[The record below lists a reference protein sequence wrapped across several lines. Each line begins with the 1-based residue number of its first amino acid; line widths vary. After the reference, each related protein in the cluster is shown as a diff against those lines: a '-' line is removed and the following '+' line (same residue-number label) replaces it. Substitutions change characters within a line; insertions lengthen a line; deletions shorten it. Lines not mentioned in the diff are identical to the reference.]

1 MGERLAIQGTL
12 KSVCISFLL
21 LPVACALSCMVAVSV
36 GGVESA
42 RGIVPDRELV
52 IVEDAGRKIPGWMVE
67 WQAARQLVR
76 EGKFE
81 QAAKTYAQLAGEH
94 PEVEAALWE
103 YCQVLKV
110 LGRYEEAGRLVD
122 LLLDTRPASPEY
134 RMAAGHIALERGEWS
149 RAAEVFG
156 SVLEGDPGGVRAG
169 DAREGLAA
177 SLRGEGRKDLS
188 FSLEEQQLASD
199 SRVSDS
205 LRLRLLDDAIAVG
218 DVQRIRWLLHSFSDY
233 SFLSDQQLTVLLS
246 LVVFAEDNENTGRK
260 EAREMISKAARSA
273 ETEVKL
279 RLLRESLRHHP
290 GDLTS
295 RQRLVT
301 LLENEKDFRQAL
313 QVLEEGAETVELARA
328 SRDSLQLAAADLAAA
343 EADRPAVALRYYES
357 YLQSH
362 PGSRRAKKSVALL
375 QGSLA
380 RDFLVIV
387 ENDGAA
393 PLWQD
398 MERFGRN
405 RENIFLRMAGILV
418 DRGRSQDYNL
428 AVDLLNIINQHLKGD
443 PATSR
448 SLSQLYQRMKKWGK
462 ALAVL
467 REVPAKRRRA
477 AWFKEQAVLET
488 ELGQELAAANSWWQ
502 YLQINPDDD
511 AIRRRALVIFAS
523 LGLVEEQERL
533 FSVWQESNRQVDLD
547 TVLLHLYWLGRNQ
560 QLDSMENIA
569 TWATGRWQEEPE
581 KQVRI
586 RLTTARA
593 LSEAGLFDRA
603 DLHLRETLNRQVA
616 TDETLLELAMNAARA
631 GRSTAMTDWLE
642 SIPQLKSGERALGD
656 GTIATAGHF
665 IRTRGALAR
674 REKEV
679 AQEELG
685 KGLKA
690 LRVLEKKKVDA
701 SPDWQFPRTLLA
713 DICSSP
719 WNGGT
724 VLANHCHDAKRRYRL
739 AMVQPGMNYLKHFPE
754 DSLSFQLADAER
766 SLRKRDYSRAAEL
779 LEKVVT
785 AVPDSFFAGFLEARA
800 NIGLG
805 KFSAARK
812 LLAGLEEGEYDTG
825 MLCREQISLE
835 TLAGEHDTAL
845 LDFYHCYGG
854 LEGGTKVNNEELSVH
869 LFLAGQA
876 EEAATLARLLW
887 TAERYGDA
895 LSVYRA
901 ILDVPMVQIVTTHLK
916 QGQVR
921 GTDSREDSSWG
932 FLDLLH
938 PDTASEEK
946 TLTSLLDPR
955 LLLGNLGSSVG
966 VLLARD
972 SGLLRMQLRLLKE
985 YDARIAIYE
994 RRYLYAEKRYQN
1006 LLEEEASVQTMA
1018 DLAAVYE
1025 RMGQY
1030 RKEARLYRNIEN
1042 SGGVSKSIADSMT
1055 RNSLNITPQVGL
1067 DFSLNRLDAVRR
1079 WRNIEDFAFGSSFS
1093 FIHEQDEEISVR
1105 YAGHQFRAVHG
1116 DDSINSNSIGSDVT
1130 WQLGNS
1136 TDLQAGVTFDKLR
1149 EGLQEGSTNVLF
1161 NSQIERQ
1168 LNEQVSGFLRYD
1180 RTEITDTVAAI
1191 ADKLL
1196 ADNFL
1201 AGLEVQTPN
1210 GIGFGGD
1217 MRYTSRSDS
1226 NAGIGFH
1233 TWLGWSLFHEK
1244 SEWSLRWESRLENND
1259 EASEDPDVD
1268 LATVENPGITSY
1280 WSPVSWN
1287 EQMLNARYQ
1296 YNFSGFGN
1304 FEKGTSPGRN
1314 YVSVNIGTG
1323 LEDDENMIYSGDFD
1337 ISLEISQ
1344 HFLLKSSFGFKN
1356 GSDCDFLKVSTA
1368 LQYRW

>member
-1 MGERLAIQGTL
+1 M
-12 KSVCISFLL
+12 KSVCTSFLL
-21 LPVACALSCMVAVSV
+21 LPVACALSCMAAVSV
-36 GGVESA
+36 GGVESVS
-42 RGIVPDRELV
+42 GIVPDRELV
-52 IVEDAGRKIPGWMVE
+52 IMGDAGRKIPGWMVE
-67 WQAARQLVR
+67 WQTARQLVR
-76 EGKFE
+76 EGKLE
-81 QAAKTYAQLAGEH
+81 QAAKIYGQLAGEH
-94 PEVEAALWE
+94 PEVETALWE
-103 YCQVLKV
+103 YCQVLQV

-122 LLLDTRPASPEY
+122 ILLDTRPASPEY
-134 RMAAGHIALERGEWS
+134 RMAAGHVALKRGEWS
-149 RAAEVFG
+149 RAAEAFG
-156 SVLEGDPGGVRAG
+156 FVLERDPGGIRAG
-169 DAREGLAA
+169 EAREGLAA

-188 FSLEEQQLASD
+188 LSLEEQQLAPDPS
-199 SRVSDS
+199 VSKS

-218 DVQRIRWLLHSFSDY
+218 DVRRIRWLLQPFSDY
-233 SFLSDQQLTVLLS
+233 FFLSDQQLTALLP
-246 LVVFAEDNENTGRK
+246 LVVFAEGDENTGRK
-260 EAREMISKAARSA
+260 EAQETISKAARSA
-273 ETEVKL
+273 GTQVNL
-279 RLLRESLRHHP
+279 RLLREYLRHHP
-290 GDLTS
+290 GDLAS
-295 RQRLVT
+295 RQHLVT
-301 LLENEKDFRQAL
+301 LLKKEKDFRQAL
-313 QVLEEGAETVELARA
+313 QVLEEGVETVELDRA

-343 EADRPAVALRYYES
+343 EADRPDAALHHYESCLRY
-357 YLQSH
+357 H
-362 PGSRRAKKSVALL
+362 PGSRRVEKSVALL
-375 QGSLA
+375 QDRLA

-398 MERFGRN
+398 MERFGCN
-405 RENIFLRMAGILV
+405 RESIFLRMAGILV

-428 AVDLLNIINQHLKGD
+428 AVDLLNIINRHLKGD

-448 SLSQLYQRMKKWGK
+448 SLAQLYQRMKKWGK

-477 AWFKEQAVLET
+477 TWFKEQAALET
-488 ELGQELAAANSWWQ
+488 ELGQELAAANSWSQ

-511 AIRRRALVIFAS
+511 VVRCRALVIFAS

-533 FSVWQESNRQVDLD
+533 FSVWQERDRQVDLD

-586 RLTTARA
+586 RLTAARA
-593 LSEAGLFDRA
+593 LSEAGAFGRA
-603 DLHLRETLNRQVA
+603 DLHLRETLNHQVA

-631 GRSTAMTDWLE
+631 GRSSAMAGWLE
-642 SIPQLKSGERALGD
+642 SVPQLKSRERALSD
-656 GTIATAGHF
+656 KTLVAAGHF
-665 IRTRGALAR
+665 IRTRDALAR
-674 REKEV
+674 REKDV
-679 AQEELG
+679 AQEELA

-690 LRVLEKKKVDA
+690 LRLLEKKNKADDF
-701 SPDWQFPRTLLA
+701 PDWQFPRTLLA

-719 WNGGT
+719 WNGGV
-724 VLANHCHDAKRRYRL
+724 VLTNQCHDAKLRYRL
-739 AMVQPGMNYLKHFPE
+739 AMVQPGMNYLKDFPE

-766 SLRKRDYSRAAEL
+766 SIRKRDYSRAAEL
-779 LEKVVT
+779 LKKVVK
-785 AVPDSFFAGFLEARA
+785 AIPHSFFAGFLEARA

-805 KFSAARK
+805 KFPSARK
-812 LLAGLEEGEYDTG
+812 LLGDLEEGEYDAD
-825 MLCREQISLE
+825 MLCREQISLD

-845 LDFYHCYGG
+845 LDFYRCYGG
-854 LEGGTKVNNEELSVH
+854 LEGNTKVNNEELSVH
-869 LFLAGQA
+869 LFLDGQV

-921 GTDSREDSSWG
+921 GMEKQEESSWG

-938 PDTASEEK
+938 PDTASEEEA
-946 TLTSLLDPR
+946 LASLLAPS

-972 SGLLRMQLRLLKE
+972 SGLLKMQLRLIKE

-1006 LLEEEASVQTMA
+1006 LLEEDASVQTMA

-1042 SGGVSKSIADSMT
+1042 SGGVSKSIADSMA

-1067 DFSLNRLDAVRR
+1067 DFSLHSLDGVKR
-1079 WRNIEDFAFGSSFS
+1079 WRNIEDFAFGSTFS
-1093 FIHEQDEEISVR
+1093 FIHEQDKEISVH
-1105 YAGHQFRAVHG
+1105 YAGHRFRAVHG
-1116 DDSINSNSIGSDVT
+1116 DNSINSNSIGSDVT
-1130 WQLGNS
+1130 WQPGNS
-1136 TDLQAGVTFDKLR
+1136 TELQAGFTFDKLQDGFR
-1149 EGLQEGSTNVLF
+1149 EGSTNVLF
-1161 NSQIERQ
+1161 NLQIERQ
-1168 LNEQVSGFLRYD
+1168 LNEQVSGFLRCD
-1180 RTEITDTVAAI
+1180 RTEITDTVDAI
-1191 ADKLL
+1191 ADKIL
-1196 ADNFL
+1196 ANNFL

-1226 NAGIGFH
+1226 NNGIGFH
-1233 TWLGWSLFHEK
+1233 TWIGWSLFHEK
-1244 SEWSLRWESRLENND
+1244 SEWSLRWENRFEDND
-1259 EASEDPDVD
+1259 QACEDSDIDLTTVD
-1268 LATVENPGITSY
+1268 DLGIVSY

-1296 YNFSGFGN
+1296 YNFGGFGDV
-1304 FEKGTSPGRN
+1304 ETGLSPERN
-1314 YVSVNIGTG
+1314 HVSVNIGAG
-1323 LEDDENMIYSGDFD
+1323 LEDDENMIYSGGLD
-1337 ISLEISQ
+1337 ISLEISR
-1344 HFLLKSSFGFKN
+1344 HFLLKSNFGFKN
-1356 GSDCDFLKVSTA
+1356 SRDCDFLEVSTA